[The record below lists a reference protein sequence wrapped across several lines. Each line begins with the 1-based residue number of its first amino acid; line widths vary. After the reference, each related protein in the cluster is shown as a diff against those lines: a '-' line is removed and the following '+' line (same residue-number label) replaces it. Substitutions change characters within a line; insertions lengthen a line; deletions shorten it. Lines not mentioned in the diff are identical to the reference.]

1 MAYLFENALVR
12 KINKNIVNAL
22 SNRNIR
28 PSFEL
33 ISNEHNQYVNT
44 LKKLGLNI
52 YTLESL
58 DDFPDSIFVE
68 DPGLTYN
75 NNYISLRPADK
86 TRSGESAILA
96 NEVSNFFDNIYYV
109 KDGYI
114 EGGDILRINNHFII
128 GLSCRTN
135 KTGAENLLKI
145 LRSLGASVEIA
156 LTPKNIL
163 HFKSECSLIEED
175 TILLTQ
181 NMIDNNIFKK
191 KYNFIKVPRGE
202 EIAAN
207 SIRINNNLLIPS
219 GCPETEKI
227 LSKKYNLIS
236 LKVDEL
242 FKIDAGLSCM
252 SLRW

>member
-1 MAYLFENALVR
+1 MSYLFENALVR
-12 KINKNIVNAL
+12 KINRNIVNAL

-86 TRSGESAILA
+86 TRFGESAILA
-96 NEVSNFFDNIYYV
+96 NDVSNFFDNIYYV

-145 LRSLGASVEIA
+145 LRSLGASVEIT

-163 HFKSECSLIEED
+163 HFKSECSLID
-175 TILLTQ
+175 HNLILVSHEMSKL
-181 NMIDNNIFKK
+181 
-191 KYNFIKVPRGE
+191 KYLKSNYNLIELPIGE
-202 EIAAN
+202 EGAAN
-207 SIRINNNLLIPS
+207 TLRINDKLLIPD
-219 GCPETEKI
+219 GYHKAEEILTKKFNIIKVKTEEI
-227 LSKKYNLIS
+227 SK
-236 LKVDEL
+236 V
-242 FKIDAGLSCM
+242 DAGLSCM